1 MKLLRQF
8 PLLLS
13 LLAIT
18 LPLSRAYGDNYTCHF
33 APSVPEDRRPNPNRL
48 RLVQYN
54 VDFFFLDQS
63 SGGLVC
69 PGTDCPWPDAA
80 TAQAHALR
88 VATVLKELRPDIVN
102 LCEVEGCDEMQWLA
116 RHLNDAESEEEM
128 ERGDGGRERQGG
140 FYNYY
145 LLKGQDTFT
154 VGNVE
159 AMSIRWD

>member
-1 MKLLRQF
+1 MTLLRF
-8 PLLLS
+8 IPHLLF
-13 LLAIT
+13 LLT
-18 LPLSRAYGDNYTCHF
+18 TTPPPSHAYGDNYTCHF
-33 APSVPEDRRPNPNRL
+33 APSVPEDRRPSPNRL

-54 VDFFFLDQS
+54 VEFFFLDQS

-102 LCEVEGCDEMQWLA
+102 LCEVEGCDEMEWLA
-116 RHLNDAESEEEM
+116 RQLNDAEYEEQVEK
-128 ERGDGGRERQGG
+128 GNGGRASKDG

-159 AMSIRWD
+159 AVCIK